1 MQTKKNILFF
11 LYQWVFVF
19 PILLIITTLV
29 ALATIILSP
38 LLPNHKSSYYPARW
52 WSRITCKLTFV
63 RVKISGLEKLNPS
76 QSYVFALNHQS
87 IFDVFV
93 VYGWLPFIFK
103 WMMKAELRKIPLIG
117 KACESA
123 GHIFINRS
131 NPIEAKRSIEK
142 AKAHLKN
149 GVSLVVF
156 PEGTRTETGEMGIF
170 KRGAFRV
177 ATDLLLPIVPVTI
190 RGSFDRMPRNSFNI
204 HPGTVELIIHN
215 PIEVS
220 PFLPDRT
227 AELIQKTWDEV
238 NSSLSRVK

>member
-1 MQTKKNILFF
+1 MKTTKNILFF

-19 PILLIITTLV
+19 PILLIITVIV
-29 ALATIILSP
+29 AFSTIVLSP
-38 LLPNHKSSYYPARW
+38 LLPNSKIAYHPAKIW
-52 WSRITCKLTFV
+52 AKISCHLTFV
-63 RVKISGLEKLNPS
+63 RVKVSGLEKLNPH

-87 IFDVFV
+87 IFDIFV
-93 VYGWLPFIFK
+93 VYGWLPCIFK

-131 NPIEAKRSIEK
+131 NPIEAKHSIEK
-142 AKAHLKN
+142 AEAHLKN

-156 PEGTRTETGEMGIF
+156 PEGTRTKTGEMGVF

-177 ATDLLLPIVPVTI
+177 ATDLSLPIVPVTI
-190 RGSFDRMPRNSFNI
+190 RGSFERMPRNSFNV
-204 HPGTVELIIHN
+204 HPGTVEMIIHE
-215 PIEVS
+215 PIEVA
-220 PFLPDRT
+220 PFLPDST

-238 NSSLSRVK
+238 NSDL

>member
-1 MQTKKNILFF
+1 MKTKKNNLFF

-19 PILLIITTLV
+19 PNLLIITILV

-38 LLPNHKSSYYPARW
+38 LLPNHKLSYYPARW

-63 RVKISGLEKLNPS
+63 RVKVIGLEKLNPN

-131 NPIEAKRSIEK
+131 SPIEAKRSLEN
-142 AKAHLKN
+142 AKLHLKN

-156 PEGTRTETGEMGIF
+156 PEGTRTRTGEIAAF
-170 KRGAFRV
+170 KRGAFRM
-177 ATDLLLPIVPVTI
+177 ATDLSLPIVPVTI
-190 RGSFDRMPRNSFNI
+190 RGSFERMPRNSFNI
-204 HPGTVELIIHN
+204 NPGLVEIIIHN
-215 PIEVS
+215 PIEVAS
-220 PFLPDRT
+220 FLPDKT
-227 AELIQKTWDEV
+227 SELIQKTWDEV
-238 NSSLSRVK
+238 NSSLFRVK